1 VNYSGTRDLD
11 LTVRIKRRGPA
22 HLARAPVRFAGERRL
37 SEGSSASF
45 QGLPELAEE

>member
-1 VNYSGTRDLD
+1 V
-11 LTVRIKRRGPA
+11 V
-22 HLARAPVRFAGERRL
+22 ARVSAGADDEMRL